1 MLAIGL
7 MGSPRKN
14 GNTNYLLS
22 LLMDELS
29 RLGARTETIKVNDHD
44 IIPCRGCGYC
54 EKKGFCVI
62 QDTMS
67 KDIYPLFR
75 QADVIVAATPIFF
88 YNATAQLKVII
99 DRSQAL
105 WSRKYA
111 LRLSDPGC
119 KFRRGFLLSVGATK
133 GKNLFDG
140 LALTMKYFFDAAG
153 AGFDGM
159 LTYRHIEKPGDMAK
173 HPSVSEDIKTA
184 AQNLLNPLSA
194 RKKILFAC
202 RENACRSQ
210 MAAGFAQ
217 YMAGD
222 RLEVLCAGSEPAN
235 VINPDMM
242 EVMAEKG
249 IDMAFRKPQSI
260 EAAVADVKPDHIV
273 TMGCGER
280 YPAVSGT
287 VHEDWTLADPAGESI
302 NFMRK
307 LRDEIETKV
316 ITWINDNL

>member
-75 QADVIVAATPIFF
+75 QADIIVAATPIFF
-88 YNATAQLKVII
+88 YNATAQLKVLI

-105 WSRKYA
+105 WSRKYVF
-111 LRLSDPGC
+111 RLSDPGC

-159 LTYRHIEKPGDMAK
+159 LAYRQIEKPGDMAK

-249 IDMAFRKPQSI
+249 IDMAFRKLQSI
-260 EAAVADVKPDHIV
+260 EAAVADVKPDYIV

-280 YPAVSGT
+280 CPAVSGA

-302 NFMRK
+302 SFMRK

>member
-22 LLMDELS
+22 LLMAELS
-29 RLGARTETIKVNDHD
+29 RLGARTKTVKVNDQD

-88 YNATAQLKVII
+88 YNATAQLKVLI

-105 WSRKYA
+105 WSRKYVF
-111 LRLSDPGC
+111 RLSDPGC

-159 LTYRHIEKPGDMAK
+159 LTYRHIEKPGDMEK

-280 YPAVSGT
+280 CPAVSGA
-287 VHEDWTLADPAGESI
+287 VHEDWALADPAGESI
-302 NFMRK
+302 SFMRK

-316 ITWINDNL
+316 TTWINDNL